1 MTLYKENNVIGQM
14 MEAIIENDM
23 KGLESA
29 ISILINEAMKVEVAG
44 GWVPSPGREAS
55 IAGMYVQG
63 VSMRKV
69 DERHPWFTCNA

>member
-29 ISILINEAMKVEVAG
+29 ISILINEAKEVEVAG